1 MNEYHQVS
9 HIWSVEH
16 HKCLFFWSDT
26 WMVAVSSNLLSSYYT
41 ANLPVSLFSPTV
53 SLLKNLWK
61 KSHFLA
67 SASRAFLLLMQP
79 FSVLPF
85 FSAPFFLWHMSTLFS
100 RHRGA
105 AHAHMVTGV
114 RVGAKHRTHC
124 GIKSPC
130 SFQVR
135 KHRCRQ
141 TPGPGTGRL
150 IGSRCQS
157 NGRNGRCSKRSA
169 HSRARQHKLTLGIS
183 GAEASSSPGNL
194 NPSFGPPWSRLNIC
208 SSVLGDMCEPHWS
221 RGWRGW
227 KSGKGRLSRNWC
239 WLGLGW
245 SPQVLHAHRGLWDSF
260 SFHGSATASTGA
272 ASASAGVAVD
282 LDLEMP
288 LAPLEAVSASESNS
302 RHRLRGSLTLKASFR
317 CGFKCSPSTRIRALA
332 AEIRGSAHKFSEY
345 STIAIRGLFSSL
357 SQGIALATHTH
368 LGFVASV
375 SPPLNKLSNGKI
387 NTFKGSATKGY
398 FAVQ

>member
-1 MNEYHQVS
+1 
-9 HIWSVEH
+9 
-16 HKCLFFWSDT
+16 
-26 WMVAVSSNLLSSYYT
+26 MVAVSSNLLSSYYT
-41 ANLPVSLFSPTV
+41 ANLPVSLFSPTD

-67 SASRAFLLLMQP
+67 SASRAFLLLMQA

-105 AHAHMVTGV
+105 AHAHMVTDV
-114 RVGAKHRTHC
+114 RVGPKHRTHC

-194 NPSFGPPWSRLNIC
+194 NPSFGPPGAGSTSAAVCWGTCADLIGPEADVAGNRAKAGLA
-208 SSVLGDMCEPHWS
+208 GTGA
-221 RGWRGW
+221 GWDLAGVPRSFMPTGA
-227 KSGKGRLSRNWC
+227 SGTAS
-239 WLGLGW
+239 
-245 SPQVLHAHRGLWDSF
+245 
-260 SFHGSATASTGA
+260 ASTG
-272 ASASAGVAVD
+272 
-282 LDLEMP
+282 LP
-288 LAPLEAVSASESNS
+288 LLLPV
-302 RHRLRGSLTLKASFR
+302 RLQHLQEWLWIWIWR
-317 CGFKCSPSTRIRALA
+317 CPW
-332 AEIRGSAHKFSEY
+332 
-345 STIAIRGLFSSL
+345 
-357 SQGIALATHTH
+357 
-368 LGFVASV
+368 
-375 SPPLNKLSNGKI
+375 PP
-387 NTFKGSATKGY
+387 
-398 FAVQ
+398 